1 MFSGE
6 VGVDDCEEMMRDS
19 QLTAEGDEMTM
30 LRRRR
35 SLPTAVAH
43 GTAAGLLWGIRGPAE
58 HNGENQ

>member
-1 MFSGE
+1 VEKRMFSGE

-35 SLPTAVAH
+35 
-43 GTAAGLLWGIRGPAE
+43 
-58 HNGENQ
+58 